1 MLDPVIPIQN
11 RGIDTPVSLFGLKPC
26 AVSCGIPYCEANP
39 LLAGSVEWN
48 PEDLRSES
56 CCIGQID
63 DLPVNLRSVAPNCEG
78 GTDEVAGRSL

>member
-39 LLAGSVEWN
+39 LLAGGVEWN

-63 DLPVNLRSVAPNCEG
+63 DLPVNLRSVAPN
-78 GTDEVAGRSL
+78 